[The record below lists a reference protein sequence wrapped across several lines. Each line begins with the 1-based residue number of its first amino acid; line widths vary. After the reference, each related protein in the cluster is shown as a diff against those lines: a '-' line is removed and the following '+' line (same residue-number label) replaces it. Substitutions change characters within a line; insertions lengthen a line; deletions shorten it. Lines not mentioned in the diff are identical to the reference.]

1 MKQWQHIF
9 FKHLRYEPCVV
20 VLRCLPSEQGVGLA
34 NFKKKSEGPGPMGLD
49 LLEISNNYCGVM
61 DAFRGLKLII
71 CRDIG
76 LI

>member
-1 MKQWQHIF
+1 M
-9 FKHLRYEPCVV
+9 
-20 VLRCLPSEQGVGLA
+20 
-34 NFKKKSEGPGPMGLD
+34 GPGSMG
-49 LLEISNNYCGVM
+49 LEISNNYCGVR

>member
-1 MKQWQHIF
+1 M
-9 FKHLRYEPCVV
+9 
-20 VLRCLPSEQGVGLA
+20 
-34 NFKKKSEGPGPMGLD
+34 GPGPMGLD
-49 LLEISNNYCGVM
+49 LLEISYHYCGVM